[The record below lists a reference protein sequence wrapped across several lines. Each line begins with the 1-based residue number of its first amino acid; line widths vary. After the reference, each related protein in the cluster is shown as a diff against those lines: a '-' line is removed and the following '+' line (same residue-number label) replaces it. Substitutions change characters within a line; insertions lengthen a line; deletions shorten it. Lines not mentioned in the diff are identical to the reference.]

1 MKKLYK
7 ELNSIT
13 YKLDGVASTLNS
25 ISKTMDV
32 EDENMPAIELMA
44 SIVKDLSLKI
54 SDEIEDLQDVNLE
67 LVK

>member
-25 ISKTMDV
+25 ISKIMDV